1 MARAPRREKHPVLI
15 GTSGY
20 SYPDWKGPFYPAGLS
35 DREMLPFYARRF
47 PAVEINY
54 TYYRMPSA
62 RTMAAIVAKAPELS
76 FAVKL
81 TGSITHEGKFSP
93 RDADQFRDGVAPMV
107 EAGVLGC
114 LLAQFPWSFKY
125 SQAALDFIGE
135 LAERLADL
143 NLVAEFREAGWA
155 VGGVYEALAALGLG
169 FCNVDEPRLRGLMP
183 PTDAVT
189 SKIAYFR
196 FHGRNAKNWWK
207 HAEAAQRY
215 NYLYSKQELEEWVPT
230 IKKAAA
236 KADKTY
242 VFMNNHP
249 LGQAV
254 TNAQMLMEML
264 GIPFDGAGDAAL
276 F

>member
-1 MARAPRREKHPVLI
+1 VTSVSRPQHPILI

-20 SYPDWKGPFYPAGLS
+20 SYADWKGPFYPAGLS
-35 DREMLPFYARRF
+35 DREMLSFYARRF

-62 RTMAAIVAKAPELS
+62 RTMAAIVAKAPGLS

-81 TGSITHEGKFSP
+81 TGSITHEGKLSS
-93 RDADQFRDGVAPMV
+93 READQFRDGVAPMA

-125 SQAALDFIGE
+125 SPAALEF
-135 LAERLADL
+135 LARVAERLADF

-155 VGGVYEALAALGLG
+155 ADEVYEALKDLGFG

-183 PTDAVT
+183 PTDTLT
-189 SKIAYFR
+189 SGIAYYR
-196 FHGRNAKNWWK
+196 FHGRNAKTWWK
-207 HAEAAQRY
+207 HGEASERY
-215 NYLYSKQELEEWVPT
+215 DYLYSKQELQEWVPK
-230 IKKAAA
+230 IKKTAAQ
-236 KADKTY
+236 ADKTY
-242 VFMNNHP
+242 VFLNNHP
-249 LGQAV
+249 LGQAI
-254 TNAQMLMEML
+254 TNARMLMEML
-264 GIPFDGAGDAAL
+264 GVNLDDGGEAAL

>member
-1 MARAPRREKHPVLI
+1 MARPARKGNKPILV

-20 SYPDWKGPFYPAGLS
+20 SYQDWKGPFYPAAIN
-35 DREMLPFYARRF
+35 DREMLSFYARHF

-62 RTMAAIVAKAPELS
+62 RTMAAIVAKAPGLS

-81 TGSITHEGKFSP
+81 TGSITHEGKLSP
-93 RDADQFRDGVAPMV
+93 RDVEEFRTGVAPMA

-125 SQAALDFIGE
+125 SPAALDF
-135 LAERLADL
+135 LAKVAAKLADL
-143 NLVAEFREAGWA
+143 NLVAEFRQEGWA
-155 VGGVYEALAALGLG
+155 SKEALAAVKGLGLG

-183 PTDAVT
+183 PTDALT
-189 SKIAYFR
+189 SRTAYFR

-207 HAEAAQRY
+207 HDDAAQRY
-215 NYLYSKQELEEWVPT
+215 DYLYAKAELEEWVPR
-230 IKKAAA
+230 IKKTAA

-242 VFMNNHP
+242 VFLNNHP
-249 LGQAV
+249 LGQAI
-254 TNAQMLMEML
+254 TNARMLMEML
-264 GIPFDGAGDAAL
+264 GVNLDDGGEAAL